1 MYIYCPHFYLA
12 VNQCLLLAILRSFPV
27 FELCQEF
34 GRENTH
40 RWKAQVRL
48 HEKGRMCCAD
58 RRGKKLHTYHAN
70 VTRPCRS
77 THSLSM
83 RKQFQSTCVWQSFGG
98 WGGSGVE
105 GAVDRERKRER
116 DGLRSWEFTYTPAGV
131 CSVCV
136 LSTPTTLCLLPKLW
150 FFFLCAYFIQ
160 CSFSSY
166 FVLFSHVPFSCP
178 FLVLANQL
186 PRSLVWCAG
195 VPCCLIM
202 FYFVPRFFSFFSL
215 CQATSRHI
223 ARFLVVVRLFRV
235 FLSILILLCLSW
247 KKYHFEYILQ

>member
-1 MYIYCPHFYLA
+1 MCVCCQL
-12 VNQCLLLAILRSFPV
+12 QLL
-27 FELCQEF
+27 
-34 GRENTH
+34 
-40 RWKAQVRL
+40 
-48 HEKGRMCCAD
+48 
-58 RRGKKLHTYHAN
+58 
-70 VTRPCRS
+70 
-77 THSLSM
+77 
-83 RKQFQSTCVWQSFGG
+83 CVYYQNC
-98 WGGSGVE
+98 
-105 GAVDRERKRER
+105 D
-116 DGLRSWEFTYTPAGV
+116 
-131 CSVCV
+131 
-136 LSTPTTLCLLPKLW
+136 
-150 FFFLCAYFIQ
+150 FFLCAYFIQ

-235 FLSILILLCLSW
+235 FLSILILLCLSS